1 MDVVE
6 VLRNPNIG
14 RRVAEEEKDQ
24 LAAYFVE
31 TDQWRRIYSGDVD
44 IVYGAKG
51 SGKSAIYSILL
62 DRQSD
67 LFDSGCA

>member
-1 MDVVE
+1 MDVAE
-6 VLRNPNIG
+6 VLRRVDIG

-24 LAAYFVE
+24 LSAYFVE

-51 SGKSAIYSILL
+51 AGKSAIYSILL
-62 DRQSD
+62 DDRTIS
-67 LFDSGCA
+67 SIEAS